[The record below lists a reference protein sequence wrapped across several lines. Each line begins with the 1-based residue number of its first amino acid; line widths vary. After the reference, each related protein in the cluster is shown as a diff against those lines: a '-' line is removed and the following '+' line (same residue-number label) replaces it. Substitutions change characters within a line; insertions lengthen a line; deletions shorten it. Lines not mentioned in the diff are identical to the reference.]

1 MFIRWILSKETN
13 ILFVTFEWII
23 MFVFETMQSAHGSS
37 YSIREFHHWKKDLY
51 LQMRNESFFRWFLIG
66 AYHLIAIDK
75 EPCSFYHNLFVSICF

>member
-1 MFIRWILSKETN
+1 MDPLRSVEESE
-13 ILFVTFEWII
+13 FVDLKMD

-37 YSIREFHHWKKDLY
+37 YSIREFHHWLKDLY